1 MTRYFKMLSIKENS
15 QNRYVKMKLF
25 TFGTT
30 HHTWPSPF
38 YSYKRNQQKTFK
50 KCKYLRSNIT
60 TTTGIAYKCYIN
72 IYKSE

>member
-1 MTRYFKMLSIKENS
+1 MTRYFKMLWIKENFAEYL
-15 QNRYVKMKLF
+15 NMILF